1 VITFSGE
8 GQKEARAT
16 QEIEEAKGKL
26 TSDFSDEKLMH
37 SVLEADKD
45 TIDDGRLIADSIN
58 QGVGSFTPD
67 MIYQSMVKNYSLAE
81 QILGESIIR
90 ELSGYDASYVKENVH
105 IPEFKRELEKKIG
118 QRVEELKEKGLIE
131 RDGSVSG
138 KGYELAALILYV
150 DELHNLVPRGMFGN
164 RVRKRGTSHGDR
176 EDVVEYTGQ
185 RYRDIAIR
193 DTLKVTLRR
202 GRERIEESDLR
213 AFDIRSRGQIY
224 IVYALDASGSMRG
237 KKIEQCKKAGI
248 ALAYK
253 AIEEKDKVGLIV
265 FGEKIKEKI
274 APTTDFVRILKA
286 ITGVSASNET
296 NISETIVEAIGLF
309 PRTGATK
316 HLMIITDAVPTK
328 GRRPEEATLEA
339 VSLARS
345 NGITIS
351 IIGIKLDARGER
363 IAKRIAA
370 TGAGRLYRVAD
381 LEDMDRIVLE
391 DYYKETG

>member
-1 VITFSGE
+1 MQRTTTT
-8 GQKEARAT
+8 KEN
-16 QEIEEAKGKL
+16 IEELQGKL
-26 TSDFSDEKLMH
+26 SSDFSDEKLMH
-37 SVLEADKD
+37 SVLEADKE

-105 IPEFKRELEKKIG
+105 IPEFQRALQKKLMERI
-118 QRVEELKEKGLIE
+118 EELREKGLIE
-131 RDGSVSG
+131 RDGSVSK
-138 KGYELAALILYV
+138 KGYELASLILYV
-150 DELHNLVPRGMFGN
+150 DELDNLVPTGIFG
-164 RVRKRGTSHGDR
+164 KKIHKKGSSYGDK
-176 EDVVEYTGQ
+176 EDVVEYKNQ

-193 DTLKVTLRR
+193 DTLRVTLRR
-202 GRERIEESDLR
+202 GHAEIEARDLR
-213 AFDIRSRGQIY
+213 AFEIRSKGQIF
-224 IVYALDASGSMRG
+224 IVYALDASGSMKG

-286 ITGVSASNET
+286 ITAISASNET
-296 NISETIVEAIGLF
+296 NIAETIVEAISLF
-309 PRTGATK
+309 PRNGATK
-316 HLMIITDAVPTK
+316 HLLIITDAVPTK
-328 GRRPEEATLEA
+328 GRRPEESTMEA
-339 VSLARS
+339 VSLARAS
-345 NGITIS
+345 GITIS
-351 IIGIKLDARGER
+351 IIGIKLDAKGER

-370 TGAGRLYRVAD
+370 MGEGRLYKVAD
-381 LEDMDRIVLE
+381 LEQMDRIVLE
-391 DYYKETG
+391 DYYKEAE